1 MLGPYYFSQ
10 LSSLEQRRF
19 KHNLLS
25 LTSMSLKWFLNHEF
39 DDFKTFVCSAFVF
52 SSSMEGLFYWND
64 ISNKIVREGLI
75 VKRYIKKVD
84 LC

>member
-19 KHNLLS
+19 THNLLS
-25 LTSMSLKWFLNHEF
+25 RTSMSLKWFLNHEF

-52 SSSMEGLFYWND
+52 SSSREGDDYWYD
-64 ISNKIVREGLI
+64 ISNRELKEFI
-75 VKRYIKKVD
+75 PTRYIKKVD